1 MVTNHGIDKLSS
13 DITVDNEKLIKLT
26 NDVSDVQLSSGEAS
40 HEMIDKKSKKLK
52 KYLVKKNK
60 KTWNIMRKQNMKI
73 KD

>member
-26 NDVSDVQLSSGEAS
+26 NDVSDVQLSSEAS

-52 KYLVKKNK
+52 KYLIKKNK

>member
-1 MVTNHGIDKLSS
+1 MVTNHGIEKLSS

-26 NDVSDVQLSSGEAS
+26 NDVSDVQLSSEAS

>member
-26 NDVSDVQLSSGEAS
+26 NDVSDVQLSSEAS

-60 KTWNIMRKQNMKI
+60 KTWNIMGKQNMKI

>member
-1 MVTNHGIDKLSS
+1 MVTNHRIDKLSS
-13 DITVDNEKLIKLT
+13 DITIDNEKLIKLT
-26 NDVSDVQLSSGEAS
+26 NDVSDVQLSSEAS

>member
-26 NDVSDVQLSSGEAS
+26 NDVSDVQLSSEAS

>member
-26 NDVSDVQLSSGEAS
+26 NDVSDVQLSNEAS

-73 KD
+73 KN

>member
-1 MVTNHGIDKLSS
+1 MVTNHRIDKLSS
-13 DITVDNEKLIKLT
+13 DITLDNEKLIKLT
-26 NDVSDVQLSSGEAS
+26 NDVSDVQLSSEAS

>member
-13 DITVDNEKLIKLT
+13 DITVDNEKLIKLS
-26 NDVSDVQLSSGEAS
+26 NDVSDLQLSSVAS

>member
-26 NDVSDVQLSSGEAS
+26 NDVSDVQLSSEAS

-73 KD
+73 KN

>member
-26 NDVSDVQLSSGEAS
+26 NEVSDVQLSSEAS

>member
-26 NDVSDVQLSSGEAS
+26 NDVSDVQLSSEAS

-52 KYLVKKNK
+52 KY
-60 KTWNIMRKQNMKI
+60 
-73 KD
+73 

>member
-1 MVTNHGIDKLSS
+1 MVANHRIDKLSS
-13 DITVDNEKLIKLT
+13 DITIDNEKLIKLT
-26 NDVSDVQLSSGEAS
+26 NDVSDVQLSSEAS

>member
-13 DITVDNEKLIKLT
+13 DITVDNENLIKLT
-26 NDVSDVQLSSGEAS
+26 NDVSDVQLSSEAS